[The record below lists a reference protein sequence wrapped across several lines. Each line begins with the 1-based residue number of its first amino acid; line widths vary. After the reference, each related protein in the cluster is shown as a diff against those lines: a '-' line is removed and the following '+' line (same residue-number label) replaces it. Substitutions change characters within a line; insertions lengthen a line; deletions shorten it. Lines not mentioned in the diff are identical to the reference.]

1 MAVHIKVRLI
11 GLPLGFEQRRRLLQ
25 ECRGQFMGPGF
36 HGNSH
41 IQRSVD
47 LAVILSGRRGLYSE
61 DADANAV
68 EAEFDVVGPGEAFDM
83 LVAVAASR
91 S

>member
-1 MAVHIKVRLI
+1 
-11 GLPLGFEQRRRLLQ
+11 
-25 ECRGQFMGPGF
+25 MGPGF

-47 LAVILSGRRGLYSE
+47 LAVILSRRRGLHSE

-83 LVAVAASR
+83 LVAVARQPQLNLILGVLREGVVDGSAAAGAER
-91 S
+91 